1 LPAIAAIAFDVYLC
15 FNMNT

>member
-1 LPAIAAIAFDVYLC
+1 LSAIATIAFDVYLC

>member
-1 LPAIAAIAFDVYLC
+1 LPAIATIAFDVYLC